1 KVKKEFMIP
10 KIQNVR
16 VNIIGFDHSKDESNI
31 IITKDKMKAQYALDD
46 AGKIYRV
53 EFYELRGANLQQ
65 LLEYQKGT
73 KVIKNAKMP
82 DISTL
87 KEAARK
93 DKFLGSVLVEF
104 Q

>member
-1 KVKKEFMIP
+1 
-10 KIQNVR
+10 
-16 VNIIGFDHSKDESNI
+16 
-31 IITKDKMKAQYALDD
+31 MKAQYALDD

-53 EFYELRGANLQQ
+53 EFYELEEQIYSSSLN
-65 LLEYQKGT
+65 
-73 KVIKNAKMP
+73 IKKALRSLKMLKCR
-82 DISTL
+82 ILAS